1 MCKRVFSWEALIEK
15 QRPSNLQTV
24 GASEARKGLASRV
37 LHGLVLTLLV
47 LGSLGLVPSP
57 AQAQANDFDLSG
69 SAEFVIADVRL
80 QGLQRV
86 SAGTVF
92 NLIPVGVGDP
102 IDSLGVRRTLR
113 ALFESGYFEDI
124 QLARDGRVL
133 IVTLKERPA
142 IESIELD
149 GNKAIES
156 DALLDGLAEQGLQEG
171 EIFKQVTLE
180 RMGLELE
187 RQYVAQGRY
196 GAGIETEI
204 EALPRNRV
212 NIKINIEEG
221 ESSGIRHINMVGV
234 NDFEQDELLKILELK
249 HPSLLSFYRND
260 DKYSREKLSG
270 DLETLEAF
278 YKNQGY
284 ADFEITST
292 QVSITPDRQQVYIT
306 IGVREG
312 SVYKVNEVN
321 LVGQLGDVKPEDLE
335 RLILVQDGQT
345 FSQARI
351 TASEERLTA
360 ALGNGGFTFATAS
373 GVPKLNEDGTVD
385 IEFFVDAGNRA
396 YVRRINFTGN
406 SVTQDE
412 VMRREARQLEGGWA
426 STSQIDLSKVRLE
439 RLGYFKGVE
448 VETPQVPGSDDQ
460 IDVNFSVEEQ
470 PSGAISGT
478 LAYSQGYGLI
488 LGANYQQTNLRGSGN
503 TLNLGLSVSDY
514 QKSVNFGYFDPYFT
528 LDGIS
533 RGFNVFFRRLDY
545 DERNIARYST
555 DSAGAGVNFGFP
567 IGETQRINFGLS
579 VEGTEITSGF
589 AAAQEIDEFIERNG
603 SDALNFKANLS
614 WLRSTLNRGVF
625 ADRGSSQSLSLVA
638 SAPGSDL
645 EFYKFTYKGERY
657 FPVTQTFTLKLRT
670 ELGYG
675 GSYGDTVALPFY
687 EHFYAGGFGSIRGF
701 ENSTL
706 GPRSTP
712 PLDENG
718 DPIIFATRGNSG
730 EFGQPFGGNLLV
742 EMSAELIFPLP
753 FVEDNRQF
761 RPAFFVDVGNVFNT
775 ECPTVSLNCFGFETE
790 NLRYSA
796 GFGLSWLSGFGPLTF
811 SIAKPFNTKIF
822 DETESFQFELGKTL

>member
-102 IDSLGVRRTLR
+102 IDSVGVRRTLR

-412 VMRREARQLEGGWA
+412 VMRREARQLGGGA
-426 STSQIDLSKVRLE
+426 SQIFAPLGVPKSLQHVSK
-439 RLGYFKGVE
+439 FK
-448 VETPQVPGSDDQ
+448 
-460 IDVNFSVEEQ
+460 I
-470 PSGAISGT
+470 
-478 LAYSQGYGLI
+478 
-488 LGANYQQTNLRGSGN
+488 
-503 TLNLGLSVSDY
+503 
-514 QKSVNFGYFDPYFT
+514 
-528 LDGIS
+528 
-533 RGFNVFFRRLDY
+533 
-545 DERNIARYST
+545 
-555 DSAGAGVNFGFP
+555 
-567 IGETQRINFGLS
+567 
-579 VEGTEITSGF
+579 
-589 AAAQEIDEFIERNG
+589 
-603 SDALNFKANLS
+603 
-614 WLRSTLNRGVF
+614 
-625 ADRGSSQSLSLVA
+625 
-638 SAPGSDL
+638 
-645 EFYKFTYKGERY
+645 
-657 FPVTQTFTLKLRT
+657 
-670 ELGYG
+670 
-675 GSYGDTVALPFY
+675 
-687 EHFYAGGFGSIRGF
+687 
-701 ENSTL
+701 
-706 GPRSTP
+706 
-712 PLDENG
+712 
-718 DPIIFATRGNSG
+718 
-730 EFGQPFGGNLLV
+730 
-742 EMSAELIFPLP
+742 
-753 FVEDNRQF
+753 
-761 RPAFFVDVGNVFNT
+761 
-775 ECPTVSLNCFGFETE
+775 
-790 NLRYSA
+790 
-796 GFGLSWLSGFGPLTF
+796 
-811 SIAKPFNTKIF
+811 
-822 DETESFQFELGKTL
+822 